1 MNPLNLLDII
11 LLVILAVT
19 SVVGIVKGLV
29 RQVFGLLSV
38 ILGVIFALGFYTQ
51 VSWLYQRFISS
62 EILAQFLGFLTVFLA
77 VVCVGWISSHLLSKV
92 IKGPLK
98 LLNNVLG
105 GCLGFLT
112 GTLICSVVIFA
123 LSVFPVSE
131 KSLVDS
137 QLSPVCMKISKTM
150 IGLIPKDL
158 KEKFKEAYQD
168 ISKKVEKDA
177 KKIR

>member
-1 MNPLNLLDII
+1 VNPLNLLDII
-11 LLVILAVT
+11 LLVILAAT
-19 SVVGIVKGLV
+19 SVLGIVKGLV

-38 ILGVIFALGFYTQ
+38 ILGLVFALGFYSH
-51 VSWLYQRFISS
+51 VSWLYLRFISS
-62 EILAQFLGFLTVFLA
+62 EVLAQFLGFLTVFLA
-77 VVCVGWISSHLLSKV
+77 VVCAGWISSHLLSKL

-112 GTLICSVVIFA
+112 GILVCSVVIFA
-123 LSVFPVSE
+123 LSVFPIS
-131 KSLVDS
+131 KKALKDS
-137 QLSPVCMKISKTM
+137 QLSPVCMKITKTM

-158 KEKFKEAYQD
+158 KEKFKDAYQD

-177 KKIR
+177 KKI